1 MDSSTPQQTIDRIL
15 KLAYAGRGNAAWML
29 VLRSTF
35 NSEIASQAHFWWT
48 AALASEICR
57 WSVITKVIYPTP
69 WSLRLRSTNC
79 ADYNRLKECGFWSE
93 AASNIFNLGR
103 PKSAIKMLTWAEK
116 LSKNER
122 FKKMVR
128 RQKRLMLS
136 EQTKSRSKGSQG
148 NGPAQ

>member
-15 KLAYAGRGNAAWML
+15 ELAYAGKGNAAWIL
-29 VLRSTF
+29 AVRSTF
-35 NSEIASQAHFWWT
+35 NPEIASHAHFWWT

-57 WSVITKVIYPTP
+57 WTVITKVIYPSP

-93 AASNIFNLGR
+93 AASNIFKLGKPR
-103 PKSAIKMLTWAEK
+103 SAIKMLTWAEK

-128 RQKRLMLS
+128 RQKTIMQD
-136 EQTKSRSKGSQG
+136 EQKALRSKGSQG
-148 NGPAQ
+148 NGPAK